1 MRGGEFC
8 NFAAS
13 NQYNLCYEKIFTFD
27 GCYLCSYFYGVRKDE
42 QESFKFDIENLYGT
56 WQGIAIQSNG
66 EWIDITQPPHT
77 NLAFSVVFYENGTY
91 SGSGYFG
98 NGSGTYKAEGD
109 MIYTYIDGEEL
120 YRYKVHSISN
130 GIAEVSM
137 GVAGDN
143 ITLEI
148 KLQKSNQIG
157 YMFQNKGENKSRLC
171 YSLQNHYICIA
182 KSKCDTNISN
192 HIGYFVSII

>member
-1 MRGGEFC
+1 M
-8 NFAAS
+8 
-13 NQYNLCYEKIFTFD
+13 
-27 GCYLCSYFYGVRKDE
+27 GCEKDE
-42 QESFKFDIENLYGT
+42 QESFKFEIENLYGT

-148 KLQKSNQIG
+148 KLQK
-157 YMFQNKGENKSRLC
+157 K
-171 YSLQNHYICIA
+171 
-182 KSKCDTNISN
+182 
-192 HIGYFVSII
+192 

>member
-1 MRGGEFC
+1 MAVIC
-8 NFAAS
+8 AV
-13 NQYNLCYEKIFTFD
+13 TFM
-27 GCYLCSYFYGVRKDE
+27 GCEKDE

-182 KSKCDTNISN
+182 KSNAIQTYPTILGICIYNLTASSSVAETPDGLHFEPSN
-192 HIGYFVSII
+192 S

>member
-1 MRGGEFC
+1 MAVIC
-8 NFAAS
+8 AVT
-13 NQYNLCYEKIFTFD
+13 FT
-27 GCYLCSYFYGVRKDE
+27 GCEKDE

-137 GVAGDN
+137 GIAGDN
-143 ITLEI
+143 TTLEI
-148 KLQKSNQIG
+148 KLQK
-157 YMFQNKGENKSRLC
+157 K
-171 YSLQNHYICIA
+171 
-182 KSKCDTNISN
+182 
-192 HIGYFVSII
+192 

>member
-1 MRGGEFC
+1 MAVIC
-8 NFAAS
+8 AV
-13 NQYNLCYEKIFTFD
+13 TFM
-27 GCYLCSYFYGVRKDE
+27 GCEKDE

-66 EWIDITQPPHT
+66 EWIEITQPPPT

-148 KLQKSNQIG
+148 KLQK
-157 YMFQNKGENKSRLC
+157 K
-171 YSLQNHYICIA
+171 
-182 KSKCDTNISN
+182 
-192 HIGYFVSII
+192 

>member
-1 MRGGEFC
+1 MAVIC
-8 NFAAS
+8 AVT
-13 NQYNLCYEKIFTFD
+13 FT
-27 GCYLCSYFYGVRKDE
+27 GCEKDE

-182 KSKCDTNISN
+182 KSNAIQTYPTILGILYLYIQLNLTASSSVAETPDGLHFEPSN
-192 HIGYFVSII
+192 S

>member
-1 MRGGEFC
+1 MKKFLLLRAVIC
-8 NFAAS
+8 AV
-13 NQYNLCYEKIFTFD
+13 TFM
-27 GCYLCSYFYGVRKDE
+27 GCEKDE

-148 KLQKSNQIG
+148 KLQK
-157 YMFQNKGENKSRLC
+157 K
-171 YSLQNHYICIA
+171 
-182 KSKCDTNISN
+182 
-192 HIGYFVSII
+192 

>member
-1 MRGGEFC
+1 MAVIC
-8 NFAAS
+8 AV
-13 NQYNLCYEKIFTFD
+13 TFM
-27 GCYLCSYFYGVRKDE
+27 GCEKDE

-120 YRYKVHSISN
+120 YRYI
-130 GIAEVSM
+130 
-137 GVAGDN
+137 
-143 ITLEI
+143 
-148 KLQKSNQIG
+148 
-157 YMFQNKGENKSRLC
+157 F
-171 YSLQNHYICIA
+171 
-182 KSKCDTNISN
+182 
-192 HIGYFVSII
+192 

>member
-1 MRGGEFC
+1 MPTTEVTINNKPLSTMGVAMLSGAYAALLTPPSLKEF
-8 NFAAS
+8 
-13 NQYNLCYEKIFTFD
+13 
-27 GCYLCSYFYGVRKDE
+27 V
-42 QESFKFDIENLYGT
+42 ENDDPT
-56 WQGIAIQSNG
+56 QNG
-66 EWIDITQPPHT
+66 IDIIVPDSPVVNERDVTLTFLLKGTSQE
-77 NLAFSVVFYENGTY
+77 AFLSNYAAFVAELHKGTVTLYVPDLGNTY

-148 KLQKSNQIG
+148 KLQK
-157 YMFQNKGENKSRLC
+157 K
-171 YSLQNHYICIA
+171 
-182 KSKCDTNISN
+182 
-192 HIGYFVSII
+192 

>member
-1 MRGGEFC
+1 MIKGTSQEAFLS
-8 NFAAS
+8 NYAAFVAE
-13 NQYNLCYEKIFTFD
+13 LHKGT
-27 GCYLCSYFYGVRKDE
+27 VT
-42 QESFKFDIENLYGT
+42 LYVPDLG
-56 WQGIAIQSNG
+56 N
-66 EWIDITQPPHT
+66 
-77 NLAFSVVFYENGTY
+77 TY

-192 HIGYFVSII
+192 HIGYFVSIHTVKFNCVEFGSGNARRLAF

>member
-1 MRGGEFC
+1 LIKGTSQEAFLS
-8 NFAAS
+8 NYAAFVAE
-13 NQYNLCYEKIFTFD
+13 LHKGT
-27 GCYLCSYFYGVRKDE
+27 VT
-42 QESFKFDIENLYGT
+42 LYVPDLG
-56 WQGIAIQSNG
+56 N
-66 EWIDITQPPHT
+66 
-77 NLAFSVVFYENGTY
+77 TY

-148 KLQKSNQIG
+148 KLQK
-157 YMFQNKGENKSRLC
+157 K
-171 YSLQNHYICIA
+171 
-182 KSKCDTNISN
+182 
-192 HIGYFVSII
+192 

>member
-1 MRGGEFC
+1 MAVIC
-8 NFAAS
+8 AV
-13 NQYNLCYEKIFTFD
+13 TFM
-27 GCYLCSYFYGVRKDE
+27 GCEKDE

-182 KSKCDTNISN
+182 KSNAIQTYPTILGILYLYIQLNLTASSSVAETPDGLHFEPSN
-192 HIGYFVSII
+192 S

>member
-1 MRGGEFC
+1 MIFKLVKEERTITNIIKRIDFA
-8 NFAAS
+8 NFTDLL
-13 NQYNLCYEKIFTFD
+13 NCI
-27 GCYLCSYFYGVRKDE
+27 
-42 QESFKFDIENLYGT
+42 
-56 WQGIAIQSNG
+56 
-66 EWIDITQPPHT
+66 
-77 NLAFSVVFYENGTY
+77 FYENGTY

-148 KLQKSNQIG
+148 KLQK
-157 YMFQNKGENKSRLC
+157 K
-171 YSLQNHYICIA
+171 
-182 KSKCDTNISN
+182 
-192 HIGYFVSII
+192 

>member
-1 MRGGEFC
+1 M
-8 NFAAS
+8 A
-13 NQYNLCYEKIFTFD
+13 
-27 GCYLCSYFYGVRKDE
+27 
-42 QESFKFDIENLYGT
+42 
-56 WQGIAIQSNG
+56 GIAIQSNG

-171 YSLQNHYICIA
+171 YSKIIIFALLNQNAIQTYPTILGILYLYIQLNLTA
-182 KSKCDTNISN
+182 SSSVAETPDGLHFEPSN
-192 HIGYFVSII
+192 S

>member
-1 MRGGEFC
+1 M
-8 NFAAS
+8 NFAPKFCRSLVSRCIIAACLS
-13 NQYNLCYEKIFTFD
+13 FLPVLLCTSQFHARILMAVICAVTFM
-27 GCYLCSYFYGVRKDE
+27 GCEKDE

-148 KLQKSNQIG
+148 KLQK
-157 YMFQNKGENKSRLC
+157 K
-171 YSLQNHYICIA
+171 
-182 KSKCDTNISN
+182 
-192 HIGYFVSII
+192 

>member
-1 MRGGEFC
+1 MAVIC
-8 NFAAS
+8 AV
-13 NQYNLCYEKIFTFD
+13 TFM
-27 GCYLCSYFYGVRKDE
+27 GCEKDE

-109 MIYTYIDGEEL
+109 IYL
-120 YRYKVHSISN
+120 YRRGRI
-130 GIAEVSM
+130 I
-137 GVAGDN
+137 
-143 ITLEI
+143 
-148 KLQKSNQIG
+148 QIQSTFYLKRNCRSVYG
-157 YMFQNKGENKSRLC
+157 CSRR
-171 YSLQNHYICIA
+171 
-182 KSKCDTNISN
+182 
-192 HIGYFVSII
+192 